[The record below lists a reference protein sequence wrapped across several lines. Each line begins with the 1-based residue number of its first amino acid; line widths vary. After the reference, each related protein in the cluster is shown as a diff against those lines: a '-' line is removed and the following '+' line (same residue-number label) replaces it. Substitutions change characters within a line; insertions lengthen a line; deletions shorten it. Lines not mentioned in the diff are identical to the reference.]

1 MGVISIR
8 PHQVV
13 WYIDGGRIGPS
24 GYVPCCPP
32 SSRPVADFRGTAS
45 LPAGTGKS
53 TDVDLTDVSKL
64 RT

>member
-24 GYVPCCPP
+24 DYVPCCPP
-32 SSRPVADFRGTAS
+32 SSRPFAAFRGTVS

-64 RT
+64 KT